1 MLCCKQEGLREHLN
15 MEECMVD
22 IKDQKAQHLKVD
34 NCPGKKNCPNSKLL
48 KLKTAL
54 QIWIANDDNDVEGQW
69 TNWYTGEVGLVPPSV
84 RSSFHDKA
92 LEYAPWGYARPYDGG
107 FRYNCMMLQV

>member
-1 MLCCKQEGLREHLN
+1 MLQSRSSQGTHEHGRMHGGHQRPEGTALEGRQLPWQE
-15 MEECMVD
+15 
-22 IKDQKAQHLKVD
+22 
-34 NCPGKKNCPNSKLL
+34 KLL

-69 TNWYTGEVGLVPPSV
+69 TNWYTGEVGLVPQSV
-84 RSSFHDKA
+84 PSSFHDKA

>member
-1 MLCCKQEGLREHLN
+1 

-22 IKDQKAQHLKVD
+22 IKDQKAQHLKVYIIQLRRQE
-34 NCPGKKNCPNSKLL
+34 KLL

-54 QIWIANDDNDVEGQW
+54 KIWIANDDNDVEGQW
-69 TNWYTGEVGLVPPSV
+69 TNWYTGEVGLVPQSV
-84 RSSFHDKA
+84 PSSFHDKA

>member
-1 MLCCKQEGLREHLN
+1 MNSGKIVADGWTGRVDGTSKVLQEVLA
-15 MEECMVD
+15 D
-22 IKDQKAQHLKVD
+22 
-34 NCPGKKNCPNSKLL
+34 
-48 KLKTAL
+48 LKTAL
-54 QIWIANDDNDVEGQW
+54 KIWIANDDNDVEGQW
-69 TNWYTGEVGLVPPSV
+69 TNWYTGEVGLVPQSM